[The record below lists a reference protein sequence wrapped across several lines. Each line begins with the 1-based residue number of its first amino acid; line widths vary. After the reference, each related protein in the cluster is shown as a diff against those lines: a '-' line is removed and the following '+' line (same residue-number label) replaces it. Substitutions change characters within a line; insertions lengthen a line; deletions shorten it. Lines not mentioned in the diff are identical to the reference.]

1 MGKGF
6 GDVSVAAQLRD
17 LIERIARR
25 EVRRSHPP
33 ATYGEVVSFDRR
45 ALTAEVRFP
54 GSTETTTVRMGAVQP
69 QKDGQKVRV
78 APINGDLFLEDVVGP
93 GYFVGVSAVS
103 NATMQQQSSPA
114 GESSFMGHTTV
125 MAQPQWIHA
134 TLLGPT
140 EALSAGNG
148 VGFVLVHAGLVGTR
162 LIGAG
167 AAVAVPSS
175 EEAVQVQ
182 LTRIRA
188 LAEVELLSS
197 HIVIAEGEMNSYTS
211 GSLTQVDD
219 SVADVQPGDLIRVD
233 VFESG
238 TGAKGLT
245 LALGFN

>member
-103 NATMQQQSSPA
+103 NATMQQQSPA
-114 GESSFMGHTTV
+114 GESSFMWSDTTV
-125 MAQPQWIHA
+125 KAQPQWIHA

-197 HIVIAEGEMNSYTS
+197 HIAIAEGETNSYTS

-233 VFESG
+233 VIESG
-238 TGAKGLT
+238 TDAKGLT